1 MSSPHNVLGV
11 PPSIKTS
18 VGRWTPQEHEIFCH
32 GMRLYPRQWKRIAEV
47 VKTRTAVQI
56 RTHAQKCWKND
67 NGTAKTQIKVV
78 ANNKLHP
85 SSPKAERV
93 RQISCPPALSSP
105 RKKGKILNNSGLSID
120 TRSSTRAPDHNN
132 AHDMM
137 RAALDSYCNNTLSR
151 TVVKSP
157 VANCIGVRGADVAS
171 NANTSP
177 TSIADSDLFNNQ
189 HYSSGSPV
197 LYEDMILGSNPT
209 STEQLEVSCGSGYFQ
224 TSTCESSFEMH
235 MPPSSSSFS
244 SSGSSGDEFL
254 SSASSSDDEGQLCY
268 DPLSS
273 ELDSA
278 VLLNGT
284 YEDEFLGLL
293 FDEPQDSTS
302 HSAPL
307 NALPVC

>member
-1 MSSPHNVLGV
+1 
-11 PPSIKTS
+11 
-18 VGRWTPQEHEIFCH
+18 
-32 GMRLYPRQWKRIAEV
+32 MRLYPRQWKRIAEV